1 MSAELTNVEL
11 NQQEYQLI
19 QEYRKAKV
27 NLELTD
33 EERAMILQYRG
44 QYVSCTDKYIENLE
58 KMCVS
63 SFAEI
68 RRIAL
73 KLTDESKRLRRS
85 EISLQEYKQI
95 PRFSSE
101 SEDLVV
107 QTAVDQMNYIKQR
120 IAQYYPN

>member
-11 NQQEYQLI
+11 NQQEFQLI
-19 QEYRKAKV
+19 QEYRKAQV

-44 QYVSCTDKYIENLE
+44 QFVSATDKYIENLE

-63 SFAEI
+63 PFAEI
-68 RRIAL
+68 RRIAI
-73 KLTDESKRLRRS
+73 KLTDESKKLRRS
-85 EISLQEYKQI
+85 EISLQEYKKI

-120 IAQYYPN
+120 IEQYYPN